1 MALPKQD
8 LVIAESLGL
17 ILSFSCSHTNQTLAK
32 ILNWSFKYFN
42 DKREVK
48 YAQVPEIECQQI
60 LKKDLELLSPSMN
73 LFKGKKL

>member
-1 MALPKQD
+1 MPKQD
-8 LVIAESLGL
+8 LVIAESPGL
-17 ILSFSCSHTNQTLAK
+17 ILSFSFSHTNQALAK
-32 ILNWSFKYFN
+32 ILKRSFKYFD

-60 LKKDLELLSPSMN
+60 LKKDLELSSPSMN